1 LSWQCSQL
9 SSIVNRYNNNKWNFQ
24 VPYKPYLARIFSL
37 IGLCFQVVGASAD
50 KLEDP
55 NVVAMTVVLESLT
68 SPSGAALVVPVG
80 ATAAALNVTA
90 VSPDGAGFV
99 TVWPCSV
106 DRPLASSLNF
116 SSGDVIPNGVVAPL
130 SSSGS
135 VCFYSSSRTD
145 LVIDIAGWFSGSTFN
160 GATPQRLV
168 DSRNGTGVT
177 AIGPVSPSS
186 PIEISIAGINVT
198 SSAGVSTV
206 IPANL
211 VAASLNVTA
220 VNPSGSGFVT
230 VWPCDASR
238 PLSSNLNFTAG
249 SVVANGVIAPVSSD
263 GRVCLYS
270 STNSDIV
277 VDIAGW
283 FEGTEFRG
291 ATPLRLTD
299 TRDGTGGTMGR
310 ISPSDELRISV
321 AGAVLSVAGT
331 QETVPQSAT
340 SAALNVTVVDPS
352 GAGFLTVWPCGVER
366 PLASNLNYVQGDV
379 IANNVIASIGAS
391 GDICVYS
398 SSPTHVVV
406 DIAGYFSG
414 MSQDFVGT
422 TPKRLVDTRSNLGA
436 GPSAFTDSDSDGVV
450 DVLDAFPMDPN
461 ETLDTDS
468 DGTGNNADTD
478 DDGDGIPDATD
489 PNPLVPATPTAAV
502 ANNLALTVNLLPNTK
517 TTQNGTL
524 TGSSSANQTLTFSLV
539 SQGASGVATITDS
552 ATGTFTYETLDP
564 TTTAGSDS
572 FTFKVNDGQSD
583 SANATVSVSIN
594 TDPLYQHQW
603 FLDNTGQKAFAL
615 NGGVVGEDIN
625 VDTVIASGLS
635 GKGVIVAVLDE
646 GLEIAHED
654 LVDNVIAGGS
664 FNYVDSSTDPTNPS
678 TIGDHGTSV
687 AGLVAARGWNNKGGR
702 GVAPLASLKG
712 FNVLKATTTAQDIE
726 SLGGAAYSA
735 DVAIFNRSLGS
746 DVISSPIAISS
757 IIEDQFKAGV
767 TNLRGGKGAIYVQS
781 GGNGF
786 QSYMDGSGTAAD
798 CSAANAIKISCQSVA
813 GDQDMVI
820 PQNIAVA
827 ALAADGKAASYST
840 AGAANWIS
848 GTGGEDA
855 FDFEDPD
862 FLSTPAMITTD
873 QSGCNK
879 GYVRQG
885 NEDFANAGFEQVA
898 NNVGPTPNSECKY
911 TSSFNGTSSAAPV
924 VTGVIALILEANPA
938 LDWRDVKHVLQRTA
952 RQVDANISALTVNL
966 SDGAYVAEP
975 AWATNAAGV
984 KFHNRY
990 GFGGIDAAAAVALA
1004 KTTTASSLGTFVE
1017 TNWLGSGAVSLPIAD
1032 NSIAGASSTISETSN
1047 LQIEAV
1053 RIRIDVTHPSAGDLG
1068 VELISPSGTRS
1079 VLFTIRGGFSSSDDL
1094 KMELMSNMFYDENST
1109 GTWTLKVVDGK
1120 TPDGGTLNEWSI
1132 KIYGH

>member
-1 LSWQCSQL
+1 M
-9 SSIVNRYNNNKWNFQ
+9 RYVRHLF
-24 VPYKPYLARIFSL
+24 RTFSL
-37 IGLCFQVVGASAD
+37 IGFFCFVASASAA
-50 KLEDP
+50 KLQDP
-55 NVVAMTVVLESLT
+55 NVIAMTVALESLT
-68 SPSGAALVVPVG
+68 SPSGASLSVPAG
-80 ATAAALNVTA
+80 ARAAALNVTA

-99 TVWPCSV
+99 TVWPCNV

-116 SSGDVIPNGVVAPL
+116 VAGDIIPNGVVAPL
-130 SSSGS
+130 SSSGV
-135 VCFYSSSRTD
+135 VCFYSSASTD

-168 DSRNGTGVT
+168 DSRNGTGVSATGPISPT
-177 AIGPVSPSS
+177 APV
-186 PIEISIAGINVT
+186 EIQISGINVT
-198 SSAGVSTV
+198 TSAGASAT
-206 IPANL
+206 IPTNL

-220 VNPSGSGFVT
+220 VNPAGSGFVT

-238 PLSSNLNFTAG
+238 PLSSNLNFTPG
-249 SVVANGVIAPVSSD
+249 VVIANGVIAPVSSD
-263 GRVCLYS
+263 GKVCLYS
-270 STNSDIV
+270 STNTDIV

-299 TRDGTGGTMGR
+299 TRDGTGGTTGP
-310 ISPSDELRISV
+310 ITSNDELKVSI

-331 QETVPQSAT
+331 PETVPQSAT
-340 SAALNVTVVDPS
+340 AAALNVTVVNPTE
-352 GAGFLTVWPCGVER
+352 AGFLTVWPCGVER
-366 PLASNLNYVQGDV
+366 PLASSLNYVKDDV

-391 GDICVYS
+391 GEICVYS

-422 TPKRLVDTRSNLGA
+422 TPKRLVDTRSNFGS
-436 GPSAFTDSDSDGVV
+436 GPAAFTDSDGDGVV
-450 DVLDAFPMDPN
+450 DVLDAFPADAN
-461 ETLDTDS
+461 ESVDTDS
-468 DGTGNNADTD
+468 DGIGNNADTD

-489 PNPLVPATPTAAV
+489 PDPLVANVDSMVV
-502 ANNLALTVNLLPNTK
+502 ANNLTLTVNLLPNTR
-517 TTQNGTL
+517 TTRSGTL
-524 TGSSSANQTLTFSLV
+524 TGSSNANQALTFSIV
-539 SQGASGVATITDS
+539 GQGSSGVATITNTS
-552 ATGTFTYETLDP
+552 TGAFTYETLQGV
-564 TTTAGSDS
+564 TASASDS
-572 FTFKVNDGQSD
+572 FTFKVNDGQND
-583 SANATVSVSIN
+583 SANATVSVSLN

-603 FLDNTGQKAFAL
+603 FLDNTAQNAFAL
-615 NGGVVGEDIN
+615 NAGIAGEDIN
-625 VDTVIASGLS
+625 VDSVIASGIS
-635 GKGVIVAVLDE
+635 GNGIIIAVLDE
-646 GLEIAHED
+646 GLEISHED
-654 LVDNVIAGGS
+654 LIDNVVVGGS
-664 FNYVDSSTDPTNPS
+664 FNYLNNTTDPTNTA

-726 SLGGAAYSA
+726 SLGGATYSA

-746 DVISSPIAISS
+746 DVISSPVAIDS
-757 IIEDQFKAGV
+757 IVEDQFKAGV

-798 CSAANAIKISCQSVA
+798 CAAANAIKISCQSVA

-848 GTGGEDA
+848 GFGGEDGL
-855 FDFEDPD
+855 DFASDGAA
-862 FLSTPAMITTD
+862 SAPAMVTTD
-873 QSGCNK
+873 QSGCSK

-885 NEDFANAGFEQVA
+885 NDDFANDAFERVT
-898 NNVGPTPNSECKY
+898 NNTGPTLNPECKY

-924 VTGVIALILEANPA
+924 VSGVIALILEANPA

-952 RQVDANISALTVNL
+952 RQVDANISAVTVDL
-966 SDGAYVAEP
+966 SDGSYIAEP
-975 AWATNAAGV
+975 AWTTNAAGV
-984 KFHNRY
+984 KFHNLY

-1004 KTTTASSLGTFVE
+1004 QTTTAASLGTFVE
-1017 TNWLGSGAVSLPIAD
+1017 TDWLASGVVNLPIAD
-1032 NSIAGASSTISETSN
+1032 NSIAGASSTISEPSN
-1047 LQIEAV
+1047 LTIEAV
-1053 RIRIDVTHPSAGDLG
+1053 RVRVDVTHPSAGDLG

-1079 VLFTIRGGFSSSDDL
+1079 VLFTIRGGFSTSDDL
-1094 KMELMSNMFYDENST
+1094 KMELLSNMFYDESAN